1 MTEIRIKEPIQRFED
16 YYQLDLLFETYRLRK
31 IRKKLNSKLKS
42 FEKSLTSE
50 DSTKIQYKFQVLK
63 AVITENEGNYRQV
76 TSQLKNWNNV
86 FNLSELLEQNN
97 LYITNL
103 NKERKK
109 GHIDSESYEI
119 TKGHYLQKLIDIK
132 NNFSDLKT
140 VARSYFQEIKDELI
154 NLEDKRIQL
163 ITERARKTINKNDFN
178 EKIRENDKS
187 KHELEEKLA
196 FLKVKIIEYQLD

>member
-1 MTEIRIKEPIQRFED
+1 MTEIETKKPIQRFED
-16 YYQLDLLFETYRLRK
+16 FNQLNLLFETYRLRK
-31 IRKKLNSKLKS
+31 IRKKLNLKLNS
-42 FEKSLTSE
+42 FEKLLASE
-50 DSTKIQYKFQVLK
+50 DNTKIQYKFQALK
-63 AVITENEGNYRQV
+63 TVITENEATYRQV
-76 TSQLKNWNNV
+76 ASQLKNWNNV
-86 FNLSELLEQNN
+86 FKLSELLEQNN
-97 LYITNL
+97 QYINNL

-109 GHIDSESYEI
+109 GHLDSESYEI

-140 VARSYFQEIKDELI
+140 VARSYYQEVKDELI

-163 ITERARKTINKNDFN
+163 ITERARKAINKKDFTK
-178 EKIRENDKS
+178 KIRENDKS